1 MDLEK
6 AKAFTLN
13 RLFLGDTI
21 LNWLLGFALL
31 LLPGK
36 IDSLLG
42 SSLLFPP
49 VFYTVVG
56 AVFLAFAA
64 WQTFVVVRKKE
75 LGIPALVF
83 AAVMAEAPTV
93 LLTIALIYLPLA
105 LKPGWRVV
113 LWIAD
118 IYMFVL
124 GCWYFHLVHRMVV
137 EEEHSSKEPSQ

>member
-21 LNWLLGFALL
+21 LNWVLGLALL
-31 LLPGK
+31 LLPRK
-36 IDSLLG
+36 IDGLLG
-42 SSLLFPP
+42 SSLLFPS

-64 WQTFVVVRKKE
+64 WQTFIVVRKKE
-75 LGIPALVF
+75 LRVPALVF
-83 AAVMAEAPTV
+83 AAIMAEAPTV
-93 LLTIALIYLPLA
+93 LLTIALIYMPLA

-113 LWIAD
+113 LWIANV
-118 IYMFVL
+118 YMFIL

-137 EEEHSSKEPSQ
+137 EEEHSAREPS

>member
-1 MDLEK
+1 MDLDK

-13 RLFLGDTI
+13 RLFLGDAI

-31 LLPGK
+31 LLPRE
-36 IDSLLG
+36 IDNLLG
-42 SSLLFPP
+42 TSLLFPP

-64 WQTFVVVRKKE
+64 WQTFVNVRVKK

-83 AAVMAEAPTV
+83 AAILAEAPTV

-124 GCWYFHLVHRMVV
+124 GCWYFHLAHRMVV
-137 EEEHSSKEPSQ
+137 KE